1 MPFPDDPSLCVSV
14 LSRAPFLILRFVP
27 KLAKLFVPE
36 RWLPTLPLAPRLR
49 TRVVTAHLLLLSA
62 FSLLSPPLSQPPW
75 PPRSTALLSA
85 LLLLLARMSGQTARD
100 AGQQSESVRGR
111 IGLGAAAGGFDSD
124 IYGAAGAEEGKYAR
138 ELTDEGDDEQMGDGS
153 GGAKQAESSYSI
165 ARAEAAHTAGPDVN
179 PFEAHRTEGRVSD
192 RDNEYTARRLNRGFS
207 PVRKDAFAEEIESGK
222 AAAAQP
228 KGKKAKAAAAAAAAA
243 SDENVRSYKDIML
256 EQQLAREEA
265 AVLKNI
271 EKKRVEEEAR
281 RAAGGA
287 EPVPAAAAAAAP
299 ADGTARKRRRWG
311 EPDDGSSA
319 AKTAADMPSASS
331 ESLLDSSENWA
342 AAPQPSA
349 DEDEQEGEEDQF
361 AQPGAPPKELNSWD
375 ATPVNLPAAGTKNKR
390 SRWDQADAT
399 PLSAALSSSAAD
411 ATPLHIPMA
420 GSDVT
425 PLYSGAETPVGAPPG
440 TATKKRSR
448 WGETPIHSSLAAATA
463 NSTTGTGPTGM
474 ATPLHMSS
482 AEWKQRLEAM
492 TPDQLQALRA
502 EAEIA
507 ARNQPMS
514 DEELDALLP
523 GEKDGFQ
530 ILVPPESYKPI
541 RTPARK
547 LLMTPLSAF
556 GGQEGFFIPIDA
568 PGIKYDVPPT
578 PAESGLPAFQKEED
592 SKYFGALLEEVDES
606 RLTSGEL
613 KERRIMKLLLKIKVS
628 GHYALVWAL
637 FASVRLLI
645 VYRFC
650 VCMSVCAER
659 HTSSAQDCFAHDHGQ
674 GARVWCGPAVRSDFA
689 AADVPHSGGWRAPC
703 ARQGHRSCSLQARRS
718 CAAVRA
724 QNSHRHRTYAD

>member
-1 MPFPDDPSLCVSV
+1 
-14 LSRAPFLILRFVP
+14 
-27 KLAKLFVPE
+27 
-36 RWLPTLPLAPRLR
+36 
-49 TRVVTAHLLLLSA
+49 
-62 FSLLSPPLSQPPW
+62 
-75 PPRSTALLSA
+75 
-85 LLLLLARMSGQTARD
+85 MSGQTAKD

-111 IGLGAAAGGFDSD
+111 IGLGAAAGGFDAD
-124 IYGAAGAEEGKYAR
+124 IYGGGAAEEGKYAR
-138 ELTDEGDDEQMGDGS
+138 ELTDEGDEEMGTGP
-153 GGAKQAESSYSI
+153 KAESSYAI
-165 ARAEAAHTAGPDVN
+165 ARNEAAHTAGPDVN
-179 PFEAHRTEGRVSD
+179 PFDAHRSEGRVSD
-192 RDNEYTARRLNRGFS
+192 RDNEYTARRLARGFS

-222 AAAAQP
+222 AGGAAAAQP
-228 KGKKAKAAAAAAAAA
+228 KGKKGKAAAAAAAAA
-243 SDENVRSYKDIML
+243 ASASSDENVRSYKDIMM

-287 EPVPAAAAAAAP
+287 AEPVAAAAAAAAP
-299 ADGTARKRRRWG
+299 ADGSARKRRRWG
-311 EPDDGSSA
+311 ETDDGSSA

-349 DEDEQEGEEDQF
+349 DDEEDQEEEEDQF

-375 ATPVNLPAAGTKNKR
+375 ATPVNLPTAGTGKNKR

-420 GSDVT
+420 GGDVT
-425 PLYSGAETPVGAPPG
+425 PLYSGGETPVGAPPG

-448 WGETPIHSSLAAATA
+448 WGETPVHSSLAAAA
-463 NSTTGTGPTGM
+463 ADSMGTGPAGM
-474 ATPLHMSS
+474 STPLHMSS

-507 ARNQPMS
+507 ARNQPLS

-613 KERRIMKLLLKIKVS
+613 KERRIMKLLLKIKN
-628 GHYALVWAL
+628 GTPPQRKTALRTITDKAREFGAAPL
-637 FASVRLLI
+637 FDQILPLLMSPTLEDGERHVLVKVIDRVLYKLDDLVRPYVHKILI
-645 VYRFC
+645 VIEP
-650 VCMSVCAER
+650 MLIE
-659 HTSSAQDCFAHDHGQ
+659 DD
-674 GARVWCGPAVRSDFA
+674 
-689 AADVPHSGGWRAPC
+689 
-703 ARQGHRSCSLQARRS
+703 
-718 CAAVRA
+718 
-724 QNSHRHRTYAD
+724 